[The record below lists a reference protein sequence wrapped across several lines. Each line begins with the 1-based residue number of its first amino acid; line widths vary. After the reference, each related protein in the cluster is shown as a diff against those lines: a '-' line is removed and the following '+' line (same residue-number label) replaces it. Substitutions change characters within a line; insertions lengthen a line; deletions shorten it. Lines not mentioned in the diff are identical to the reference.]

1 MKTTERGTVRSLS
14 VVQVLRNC
22 GLHIALFIVTF
33 ELRDRDR
40 KYIRVSLR
48 QRPPIHDLRVKL
60 GNNLC
65 NLTMKVHDRT
75 RSAETDD

>member
-1 MKTTERGTVRSLS
+1 
-14 VVQVLRNC
+14 
-22 GLHIALFIVTF
+22 
-33 ELRDRDR
+33 
-40 KYIRVSLR
+40 
-48 QRPPIHDLRVKL
+48 LRVKL